1 MVELY
6 QEVELMYDDT
16 IALAIEKY
24 GIEAQSRVAMEEC
37 AELIQAINKCLRYPT
52 AQSRSRL
59 IEEIADVRIMID
71 QLCHIYDIS
80 ETDVGGVQ
88 IEKIERLRKKLL

>member
-1 MVELY
+1 MVE
-6 QEVELMYDDT
+6 MYDDT
-16 IALAIEKY
+16 IVKAVETY
-24 GIEAQSRVAMEEC
+24 GTEAQSRMAMEEC
-37 AELIQAINKCLRYPT
+37 GELIQAINKCIRYPT
-52 AQSRSRL
+52 AQSRNRL

-71 QLCHIYDIS
+71 QLCHIYDID